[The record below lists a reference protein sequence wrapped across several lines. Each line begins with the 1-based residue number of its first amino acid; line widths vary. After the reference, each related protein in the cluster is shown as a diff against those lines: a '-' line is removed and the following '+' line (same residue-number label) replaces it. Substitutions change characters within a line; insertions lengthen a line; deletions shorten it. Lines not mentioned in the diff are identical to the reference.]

1 MPARL
6 RLTVPAQIMSD
17 AMCQGCTWPDAYGAA
32 PTRGASQ
39 YLTRPLGSFPMQ

>member
-1 MPARL
+1 MPALL
-6 RLTVPAQIMSD
+6 RLTGLAQIMSD

-32 PTRGASQ
+32 PTGGANQ